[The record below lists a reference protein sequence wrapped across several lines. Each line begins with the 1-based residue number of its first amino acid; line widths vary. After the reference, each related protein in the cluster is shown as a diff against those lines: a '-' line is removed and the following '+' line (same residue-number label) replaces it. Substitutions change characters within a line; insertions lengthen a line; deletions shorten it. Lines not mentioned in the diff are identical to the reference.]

1 MLKQSSNTITCDH
14 VPYQADDGFVSHVV
28 VPGDLSKGVILLCD
42 HARNTLP
49 PAYGDL
55 GLPAS
60 EFTRHIAFDIGV
72 EAITLGL
79 AERLGLPALTT
90 RYSRLLIDPN
100 RGLEDPTLIMKISD
114 GAIVPGNAHISD
126 EERQLRIERYYNPYH
141 DAITQMIAQVFDAG
155 IVPALLSIHS
165 FTAHWKGVLRPW
177 HAGVLWDYSDRRM
190 SDPLIAGLRCDR
202 SLVVG
207 DNEPYSGGLPGD
219 TMNRHGTKR
228 GLAHALLEIRQDLIA
243 HQRGIDEWTDR
254 LADILPDI
262 VALPVLHRAPLKVG
276 GKR

>member
-1 MLKQSSNTITCDH
+1 MLKESSNTITCDH
-14 VPYQADDGFVSHVV
+14 IPFQSDDGFVSHVV
-28 VPGDLSKGVILLCD
+28 VPGDLSQGVILLCD
-42 HARNTLP
+42 HARNALP

-60 EFTRHIAFDIGV
+60 EFSRHIAFDIGV

-79 AERLGLPALTT
+79 AERLGLPALLT

-114 GAIVPGNAHISD
+114 GAIVPGNAQISE

-141 DAITQMIAQVFDAG
+141 DAITRMIAQVFDAG
-155 IVPALLSIHS
+155 IVPALMSIHS
-165 FTAHWKGVLRPW
+165 FTAHWKGVPRPW
-177 HAGVLWDYSDRRM
+177 HAGVLWDLSDRRM
-190 SDPLIAGLRCDR
+190 SDPLIAGLRSER

-219 TMNRHGTKR
+219 TMDRHGTRR

-243 HQRGIDEWTDR
+243 HQSGIDEWTDR

-262 VALPVLHRAPLKVG
+262 VALPALHSAPLKVG
-276 GKR
+276 VN

>member
-79 AERLGLPALTT
+79 AERLGLPALLT

-114 GAIVPGNAHISD
+114 GAIVAGNAHISD

-155 IVPALLSIHS
+155 TVPALLSIHS
-165 FTAHWKGVLRPW
+165 FTAHWKGVARPW

-202 SLVVG
+202 SLGVG

-219 TMNRHGTKR
+219 TMDRHGTKR

-254 LADILPDI
+254 LADILPEI
-262 VALPVLHRAPLKVG
+262 VELPALHGEPMKVG
-276 GKR
+276 ES